1 MGKGNTA
8 GYDYHADVAFPFG
21 YGLSYTTFEYSDYT
35 VNFNAEKDVF
45 EVSVKVTNT
54 GDMAGKETVQIY
66 GQSPYTQYDIEN
78 GVEKASVQL
87 VGFGK
92 TNILEKGQSEV
103 VTIEVERKELA
114 SYDANGKGTYI
125 LEDGDYYLTV
135 ATDAHNAVN
144 NILAAKGYTTANSAM
159 DADGTIAFTYKYVN
173 DKFDAETYAVS
184 DNGTAITNQVADTDL
199 NYYEGDDNVNVT
211 YLSRNDWAGTYP
223 TDIIK
228 VNLTEQMIADLDAL
242 IYHSEDYDAMEMPT
256 TGADNGLKLYDMM
269 GLDYNDPK
277 WEALLDQ
284 MSVEEMATLIGD
296 AFHWTMAIESVDAPG
311 SRDENGPQGL
321 TASLFK
327 FGAKIDTVPLTSEDV
342 MAATFNKELVYEV
355 GKVVGNDC
363 VDNGYAVLYGPGSN
377 IHRTAYSGRNFEY
390 FSEDGFLSNIMT
402 QYEVRGIE
410 EYGVKVVIKHFA
422 LNDHEN
428 ERVGISIW
436 ANEQAIRE
444 IYLKAFQNAFE
455 DENASG
461 VMTSYTR
468 WGTTWSGS
476 DYGLITGILRN
487 EWGCEGMIISDN
499 CRNHMD
505 AISGVMAGSS
515 AYDDMM
521 NGKVDDLLEYAND
534 PVAVNAMREAA
545 HRNLYTVANSLAMNN
560 VGPETTVKAID
571 AKIVTIVETIRT
583 ICVVAFLACLVIYIV
598 RRIQFNKTEEYM
610 GYKEYRKSLKK

>member
-1 MGKGNTA
+1 M
-8 GYDYHADVAFPFG
+8 
-21 YGLSYTTFEYSDYT
+21 
-35 VNFNAEKDVF
+35 
-45 EVSVKVTNT
+45 
-54 GDMAGKETVQIY
+54 
-66 GQSPYTQYDIEN
+66 
-78 GVEKASVQL
+78 
-87 VGFGK
+87 
-92 TNILEKGQSEV
+92 LEPGESEV
-103 VTIEVERKELA
+103 VNIKVERKELA

-144 NILAAKGYTTANSAM
+144 NILAAKGYTTANSAI
-159 DADGTIAFTYKYVN
+159 DEDGNVAFTYKYVN
-173 DKFDAETYAVS
+173 EKFDAETYAVS
-184 DNGTAITNQVADTDL
+184 DNGTPITNQVADTDL

-211 YLSRNDWAGTYP
+211 YLSRNDWTGTYP
-223 TDIIK
+223 SEIIK
-228 VNLTEQMIADLDAL
+228 INLTEQMIADLNAL
-242 IYHSEDYDAMEMPT
+242 IYHSEDYELVEMPT

-296 AFHWTMAIESVDAPG
+296 AFHWTMAIESVNAPG

-363 VDNGYAVLYGPGSN
+363 VDNGYAILYGPGSN

-410 EYGVKVVIKHFA
+410 KYGVKVVIKHFA

-476 DYGLITGILRN
+476 DYGLITGVLRN

-560 VGPETTVKAID
+560 VGPETTVKAKD
-571 AKIVTIVETIRT
+571 AQIITTIETIRT
-583 ICVVAFLACLVIYIV
+583 ICVLAFVICLVIYIV
-598 RRIQFNKTEEYM
+598 RRVQFSKTEEYKE
-610 GYKEYRKSLKK
+610 YKEFRKTLKKK